1 MGKVKCV
8 LQIAAPQNPWDG
20 LGTGFSP
27 SKVMPRD
34 ARSHRADVSS
44 LFPHFFLLF
53 HLSPF
58 F

>member
-8 LQIAAPQNPWDG
+8 LQLMVLQNPWDG

-34 ARSHRADVSS
+34 AGSHRGDVSS
-44 LFPHFFLLF
+44 FFPHFFLPF